1 MPDAHA
7 LLGLQPGATPQQ
19 VKRAFR
25 KLAMQWH
32 PDRNADP
39 AAAAHFL
46 RLREAHDGL
55 LSALLDEAESASER
69 GRGAAGPEPES
80 APQTNHAPPE
90 RGADRMQTLKISI
103 EESFTGALCAIVVP
117 RLAPCA
123 QCGGS
128 GNEKLSVSQ
137 LCPSCRG
144 TGRLRAP
151 DGLVRCADC
160 DGRGYRT
167 TCPCSGC
174 GGSGEQTVER
184 RLEVRIPAGVV
195 DDDELRLAG
204 EGDPHPEPGHLPGDL
219 RLRILLAPHPL
230 FRRDGRDLV
239 LQRPVSALRLLIGG
253 TIRVPHPA
261 GLRSLRIEPGLAH
274 PRSLRI
280 AGAGFPA
287 RARRPAGDLVVE
299 FEPILPQSPDTALHD
314 LIDQLDRALVA
325 RADHHF
331 PELARWESD
340 WLGER

>member
-39 AAAAHFL
+39 AAAAHFR
-46 RLREAHDGL
+46 RLREAHDSL
-55 LSALLDEAESASER
+55 LAALLDAAETASPNSHDSAR
-69 GRGAAGPEPES
+69 DDAAH
-80 APQTNHAPPE
+80 APRAHSPPE
-90 RGADRMQTLKISI
+90 RGADRWQTLEISI
-103 EESFTGALCAIVVP
+103 EDSFTGALYAIVVP
-117 RLAPCA
+117 RRAPCA

-128 GNEKLSVSQ
+128 GKETLSVSQ
-137 LCPSCRG
+137 LCPPCGG
-144 TGRLRAP
+144 TGRLRSLA
-151 DGLVRCADC
+151 GLVRCPDC

-167 TCPCSGC
+167 ACPCSAC
-174 GGSGEQTVER
+174 AGSGEQTIER

-204 EGDPHPEPGHLPGDL
+204 EGDPHANPGHPPGDL
-219 RLRILLAPHPL
+219 RLRIRLAPHPL
-230 FRRDGRDLV
+230 FRRDGRDLI

-287 RARRPAGDLVVE
+287 RAKWPAGDLVVE
-299 FEPILPQSPDTALHD
+299 FEPLLPHAPDTTLHA
-314 LIDQLDRALVA
+314 LIDQLDRALA
-325 RADHHF
+325 ASADHHF
-331 PELARWESD
+331 PELARWEAD
-340 WLGER
+340 WLNEH